1 MTTRKPYKVMDRTRS
16 VKKGVMASSLED
28 FVMSSKRK
36 LAYPGDRDV
45 SVVLEE
51 DGTEVDDN
59 DYFQTL
65 EPNTCLM
72 LLYSGERWSPFSAA
86 SADVTDHGDQ
96 GESGRLEGLLA
107 RSREH
112 PMMIGWIFMD
122 ISMQAED

>member
-28 FVMSSKRK
+28 FTISSKRK
-36 LAYPGDRDV
+36 LAYSGDREV

-72 LLYSGERWSPFSAA
+72 LLYAGERWSPFSVA
-86 SADVTDHGDQ
+86 SDDVTDHGDQ
-96 GESGRLEGLLA
+96 EESGRLKALLA
-107 RSREH
+107 RCAASKILSVLNR
-112 PMMIGWIFMD
+112 
-122 ISMQAED
+122 S

>member
-28 FVMSSKRK
+28 FAMSSKRK

-51 DGTEVDDN
+51 DGTEVDDD

-86 SADVTDHGDQ
+86 SDDVTDHGDLE
-96 GESGRLEGLLA
+96 ESGRLKALLA
-107 RSREH
+107 RCAASNILIVLNR
-112 PMMIGWIFMD
+112 
-122 ISMQAED
+122 S